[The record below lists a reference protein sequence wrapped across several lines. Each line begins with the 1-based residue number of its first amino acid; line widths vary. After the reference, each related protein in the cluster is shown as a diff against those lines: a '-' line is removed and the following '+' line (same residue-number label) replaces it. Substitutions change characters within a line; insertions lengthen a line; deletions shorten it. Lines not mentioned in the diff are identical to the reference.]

1 MSLYFAS
8 QGAGTVA
15 WPVALSAVRLVI
27 TAGGG
32 WLAVEHLNLGFSAL
46 PSLVASGMMVF
57 GLGTALSIYAGAWRR
72 AAVVT

>member
-8 QGAGTVA
+8 QGASTVA
-15 WPVALSAVRLVI
+15 CPVALSAVRLVI
-27 TAGGG
+27 TVGCG
-32 WLAVEHLNLGFSAL
+32 WLAMEHLDLGFSAL

-72 AAVVT
+72 AVVVT